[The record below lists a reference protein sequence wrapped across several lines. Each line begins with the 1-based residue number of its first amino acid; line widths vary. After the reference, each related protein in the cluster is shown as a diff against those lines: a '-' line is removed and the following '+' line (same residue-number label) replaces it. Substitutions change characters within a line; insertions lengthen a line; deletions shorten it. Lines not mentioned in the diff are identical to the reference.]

1 MRLKN
6 YECLPANNNA
16 LRCSG
21 TPSGSKKILLIFCV
35 AFIGLSA
42 FAQPNHPNSPHDT
55 LQTKDLTVTYG
66 RPYKKG
72 RDIFGKLEP
81 YGKVYRVG
89 ADEATTIT
97 FAKDGSF
104 GGKAIKAGTY
114 TLFAIPNEKEWTVIL
129 NSQLGQWGAY
139 KYDQYKD
146 KDVLQVTVPVRTL
159 PAPVEQLTISALHQ
173 DLTIIWDKTE
183 VVIPVSF

>member
-6 YECLPANNNA
+6 YEQLSTNTGKGISS
-16 LRCSG
+16 CSQ
-21 TPSGSKKILLIFCV
+21 SLFQKFLFFFSA

-42 FAQPNHPNSPHDT
+42 CAQPNHAKSPHDT
-55 LQTKDLTVTYG
+55 LKTKDITVTYG

-72 RDIFGKLEP
+72 REIFGKLEP

-97 FAKDGSF
+97 FDKDGTF

-114 TLFAIPNEKEWTVIL
+114 TLFAIPNEKNWTVIL
-129 NSQLGQWGAY
+129 NSQLGQWGAF

-146 KDVLQVTVPVRTL
+146 KDVLQVTVPVKMLST
-159 PAPVEQLTISALHQ
+159 PVEQLTIAEAGN
-173 DLTIIWDKTE
+173 DLTITWDKTE
-183 VVIPVSF
+183 VAVPMSF